1 MSDEVI
7 GSNFR
12 EELLLEEYR
21 SLRGQLDY
29 QIRDNRELERNAV
42 IGVAAVFA
50 WLASI
55 APTPIV
61 LPAWLLPP
69 VIAYLA
75 RLRSRGIT
83 GRIDQIAE
91 YLRALEQGCNAD
103 GGLSPKWETIVAEC
117 RQRRTGPGLASSH
130 RLFWRVLLTFS
141 ASGALYGFVV
151 QFLPILQKI
160 IRS

>member
-1 MSDEVI
+1 MSDHLI
-7 GSNFR
+7 GSSFR

-29 QIRDNRELERNAV
+29 QIRDSRELERNAV

-50 WLASI
+50 WLASVT
-55 APTPIV
+55 PTLIV

-75 RLRSRGIT
+75 HLRSRGIA

-91 YLRALEQGCNAD
+91 YLRGLEKGCGD
-103 GGLSPKWETIVAEC
+103 EFSPKWETTVAEY
-117 RQRRTGPGLASSH
+117 RQRRTSPGLASSQ
-130 RLFWRVLLTFS
+130 RIFWRVLVTFS
-141 ASGALYGFVV
+141 ISGAVYGFVV
-151 QFLPILQKI
+151 QFLPMLLKI
-160 IRS
+160 IRW